1 MANGKP
7 KKKIG
12 CLIIFI
18 IVLALIIGLV
28 VYLLNMA
35 KHGIAMKNLPPYG
48 EVAVKDLAEY
58 VNVSGTVSSSDSVNV
73 TADVLQKV
81 SKLNVK
87 VGDSV
92 KKGDVLCE
100 LDTTS
105 LQEKIQQTCS
115 FRR

>member
-1 MANGKP
+1 MVKCCLDSNTAHTYSEYFERTFTIMAKGKP

-28 VYLLNMA
+28 AYLLNMA

-58 VNVSGTVSSSDSVNV
+58 VNVSGTH
-73 TADVLQKV
+73 T
-81 SKLNVK
+81 
-87 VGDSV
+87 
-92 KKGDVLCE
+92 KG
-100 LDTTS
+100 
-105 LQEKIQQTCS
+105 EKP
-115 FRR
+115 